1 MFFDE
6 FFGGNMNTKR
16 NALVKWINRSFY
28 FIGSAMIVAALVL
41 GVVFHPVQ
49 ASSTTNTYS
58 YYQLNLS
65 HIACY
70 NNQVEV
76 HFVLLNVP
84 NGTTPGST
92 VTFTAKVNGGSTQ
105 TFSANRTGKTGNVW
119 HYYYYGN
126 VNGTYNVT
134 SAYVWVYSTKV
145 NLHNPGDYSTNYQS
159 CVPTPTATTPVPTTV
174 TPVPTTETP
183 VPTTETPV
191 PTTETPVPTTET
203 PVPTT
208 ETPVPTTETPVPT
221 TETPVP
227 TTETPVPTTETPIPT
242 TETPVPTTETPVP
255 TTETP
260 TTPPVVVLQPL
271 SIALDPFCTVGG
283 QMQWTVENPNSV
295 GFSFVSYTIDGGT
308 PLGGFTAAPGSSPLT
323 TTALGTHTVDILY
336 GEGQHVSLTDTL
348 AACPLTI
355 PVTGTGGLLIPV
367 TGADQSQNL
376 SHGLLFGGLSFAGVG
391 ILLSALRKFLNF

>member
-1 MFFDE
+1 VQKQTGFLLLSVHFLFFYASY
-6 FFGGNMNTKR
+6 GGNMFTK
-16 NALVKWINRSFY
+16 NHAMIKWINRSLY
-28 FIGSAMIVAALVL
+28 FTAAAMLVAALVL
-41 GVVFHPVQ
+41 GMVFHPVE
-49 ASSTTNTYS
+49 ASSHPNHQT

-65 HIACY
+65 HIGCAY
-70 NNQVEV
+70 NQVEV

-84 NGTTPGST
+84 YGTIPGSSL
-92 VTFTAKVNGGSTQ
+92 TFNLKINGGSTQ
-105 TFSANRTGKTGNVW
+105 TVSATRYGNTGNVW
-119 HYYYYGN
+119 HYSYYGN
-126 VNGTYNVT
+126 VNGKYDVT
-134 SAYVWVYSTKV
+134 SASVWVNGTNV
-145 NLHNPGDYSTNYQS
+145 NLHNPDDYKNDYQS
-159 CVPTPTATTPVPTTV
+159 CVPVPTTVTPIPTTVTPAPTTV

-227 TTETPVPTTETPIPT
+227 TAETPVPTESTPVVPPT
-242 TETPVPTTETPVP
+242 TL
-255 TTETP
+255 
-260 TTPPVVVLQPL
+260 LQSL
-271 SIALDPFCTVGG
+271 SITLDPFCTVNG

-295 GFSFVSYTIDGGT
+295 GFHFLSYTIDGGS
-308 PLGGFTAAPGSSPLT
+308 PLGGFTAAPGSNLLT

-336 GEGQHVSLTDTL
+336 GDGQHVSLTDTL
-348 AACPLTI
+348 AVCPLTI

-376 SHGLLFGGLSFAGVG
+376 SHGLFYGGLSFAGFG

>member
-1 MFFDE
+1 
-6 FFGGNMNTKR
+6 MNTKR
-16 NALVKWINRSFY
+16 NALIKWINRSFY

-41 GVVFHPVQ
+41 GVVFQPVQ
-49 ASSTTNTYS
+49 ASSTTNTHS

-70 NNQVEV
+70 NNQVEI

-84 NGTTPGST
+84 NGFTPGST
-92 VTFTAKVNGGSTQ
+92 VTFAAKINGGPSQ
-105 TFSANRTGKTGNVW
+105 TFSANRTGNTGNVW

-134 SAYVWVYSTKV
+134 SASVWVYGTQV
-145 NLHNPGDYSTNYQS
+145 FLHNPGDYSTNYQS
-159 CVPTPTATTPVPTTV
+159 CVSTPTTTTPVPTTV

-183 VPTTETPV
+183 APTTETPI
-191 PTTETPVPTTET
+191 
-203 PVPTT
+203 
-208 ETPVPTTETPVPT
+208 PTTETPVPT

-242 TETPVPTTETPVP
+242 TETPVPTTETPIPTTETPVPTTETPIPTTETPIP

-295 GFSFVSYTIDGGT
+295 GFHFLSYTIDGGA
-308 PLGGFTAAPGSSPLT
+308 PLGGFTAAPGSNPLT

-336 GEGQHVSLTDTL
+336 GDGQHVALTDTL

-367 TGADQSQNL
+367 TGADQSQSL

-391 ILLSALRKFLNF
+391 ILLSALRKFLNL

>member
-1 MFFDE
+1 
-6 FFGGNMNTKR
+6 MNTKR
-16 NALVKWINRSFY
+16 NALIKWINRSFY

-58 YYQLNLS
+58 SYQLNLS

-70 NNQVEV
+70 NNQVEI

-92 VTFTAKVNGGSTQ
+92 VTFTAKINGGSTQ
-105 TFSANRTGKTGNVW
+105 TFSATRTGKTGNVW

-134 SAYVWVYSTKV
+134 SAYVWVNSTKV

-159 CVPTPTATTPVPTTV
+159 CVPTPTTTTPVPTTV

-208 ETPVPTTETPVPT
+208 ETPA
-221 TETPVP
+221 
-227 TTETPVPTTETPIPT
+227 PTTETPIPT
-242 TETPVPTTETPVP
+242 TETPIP

-260 TTPPVVVLQPL
+260 TTPPVVNLLPL

-295 GFSFVSYTIDGGT
+295 GFHFLSYTIDGGA
-308 PLGGFTAAPGSSPLT
+308 PLGGFTAAPGSNPLT

-336 GEGQHVSLTDTL
+336 GDGQHVSLTDTL

-367 TGADQSQNL
+367 TGADQSQSL

-391 ILLSALRKFLNF
+391 ILLSALRKFLNL